1 MECAETGPNGA
12 TNWQRDENGSENKYA
27 GVGVATGIS
36 LGVVIV
42 AATDDM
48 GVWLAIGIM
57 DSRHPILQ
65 TASDL
70 IEIDRPLSPVVST
83 GRCNTC
89 AEEEGEA

>member
-1 MECAETGPNGA
+1 MERLERETGFEPA
-12 TNWQRDENGSENKYA
+12 KYA

-36 LGVVIV
+36 VGVVIV

-70 IEIDRPLSPVVST
+70 IAIERPLSP
-83 GRCNTC
+83 
-89 AEEEGEA
+89 AEAAVGLRSNRVAV